1 MRFFLLCIAL
11 SISSCASKFKSPIVN
26 EKPIISQ
33 FEEIDS
39 NKDLFI
45 SEEEYQEF
53 TSVGYNSG
61 GPIMWFFIILFLVF
75 LFSIFLAYL
84 IRRK

>member
-26 EKPIISQ
+26 KKPIDSQ
-33 FEEIDS
+33 FKQIDT
-39 NKDLFI
+39 NEDLFI
-45 SEEEYQEF
+45 SEQEYQEF
-53 TSVGYNSG
+53 NVAEYNSQ

-84 IRRK
+84 MRRK